1 MCKNENDEAQAR
13 LSSGGRRVSGA
24 RNVERWG
31 TFEVVLDGP
40 SEASATA
47 WSRRR
52 NPFTD
57 VKVSARF
64 SRATKTVEVPGF
76 YDGNGVYR
84 VRFMPEETGA
94 WSWESRSNRP
104 ELRGARG
111 AFTCLRPGVDNHGPV
126 RVARRYHFSYA
137 DGTPF
142 FSLGTT
148 AYAWT
153 YRPEQIRR
161 KTLQSFSRYGF
172 NKIRMLVFPKH
183 YGDGKNVDIS
193 YDPPFFPY
201 EGSPGVWDRT
211 RFVPAYFRNF
221 EDRVGD
227 LRGRGIEADV
237 ILFHF
242 YDFGK
247 WGLDEGTR
255 RVDDLRYVQYI
266 TARLSA
272 YRNVWWS
279 LANEYDL
286 IDSRHSHGG
295 LAFSP
300 DRKDWDAIGRYLA
313 AHDPYGH
320 LRSVHQWPFGLLF
333 PNRPWL
339 THVSY
344 QNTGTYSLLM
354 DLKREYG
361 KPVINDEYQYEGN
374 IPMDWG
380 NCSAE
385 EETIR
390 HWAAVMAGGYAT
402 HGEAFNTQANHR
414 DIFWSYGGT
423 LRGGSPPRLLFMKD
437 LVSSLP
443 FQEMEPDTHRGD
455 GRNLFCLRRGH
466 EAYLYFMTPGWKD
479 HQMLFVGPSEGGAH
493 EYEAVVYDAWAC
505 RKVRSATWKCGLVR
519 PLRLPPFAAIVL
531 KRRRGLR

>member
-1 MCKNENDEAQAR
+1 MR
-13 LSSGGRRVSGA
+13 S
-24 RNVERWG
+24 VERWG
-31 TFEVVLDGP
+31 TYELAVEGP
-40 SEASATA
+40 SEASRKA
-47 WSRRR
+47 RGRGF

-57 VKVSARF
+57 ATLSARF
-64 SRATKTVEVPGF
+64 SRGSRTIEVPGF
-76 YDGNGVYR
+76 YDGGGIYR

-94 WSWESRSNRP
+94 WSWETRSNRP

-111 AFTCLRPGVDNHGPV
+111 TFTCVRPGRNNHGPV
-126 RVARRYHFSYA
+126 RVAKRHHFSYA

-142 FSLGTT
+142 FPMGTT

-153 YRPEQIRR
+153 YRPEAVR
-161 KTLQSFSRYGF
+161 KESLESFSRYGF

-193 YDPPFFPY
+193 YDPPCFPY
-201 EGSPGVWDRT
+201 EGSPGAWDRT

-221 EDRVGD
+221 EDRVAD
-227 LRGRGIEADV
+227 LRERQIEADV

-255 RVDDLRYVQYI
+255 RADDLRYLRYI
-266 TARLSA
+266 VARLSA

-286 IDSRHSHGG
+286 IDNRRGAGG
-295 LAFSP
+295 LASSS
-300 DRKDWDAIGRYLA
+300 DRKDWEAIGRYLA
-313 AHDPYGH
+313 AHDASGH
-320 LRSVHQWPFGLLF
+320 PRSVHQWPFGILF

-354 DLKREYG
+354 DLKRSYG

-380 NCSAE
+380 NCTAE
-385 EETIR
+385 EETVR

-402 HGEAFNTQANHR
+402 HGEAFNTPRNHR
-414 DIFWSYGGT
+414 DIFWSYGGR
-423 LRGGSPPRLLFMKD
+423 LKGGSPPRLRFMKEI
-437 LVSSLP
+437 LTSLP
-443 FQEMEPDTHRGD
+443 FQEMEADTYKGD
-455 GRNLFCLRRGH
+455 GRNLFCMSKGS
-466 EAYLYFMTPGWKD
+466 EIYLYFMTPAWKD
-479 HQMLFVGPSEGGAH
+479 HDMLYIGPPEGGAAA
-493 EYEAVVYDAWAC
+493 YDAVVYDAWTC
-505 RKVRSATWKCGLVR
+505 RKVHSASWKCGLVR
-519 PLRLPPFAAIVL
+519 PIPLPPYAAVVL
-531 KRRRGLR
+531 RRKGRR